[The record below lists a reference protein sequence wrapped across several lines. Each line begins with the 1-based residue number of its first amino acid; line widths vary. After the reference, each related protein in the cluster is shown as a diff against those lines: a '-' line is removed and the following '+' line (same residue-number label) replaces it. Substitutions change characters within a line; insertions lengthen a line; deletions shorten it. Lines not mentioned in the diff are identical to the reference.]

1 MTLPLCFFRNVH
13 QSFFGNLTISIIC
26 QKTKTL
32 IYLIYDNSDINVKCL
47 VPVNDPLPQ
56 SPSSCGP
63 PYCLPL
69 TCLSFPPWVPLL
81 LWSFLPHTRHCQPA
95 ILFISLFFI
104 STWKQIHFFF
114 LFYLSGWLIYEI
126 EMQWSSKHGG
136 HIAFSQMF
144 PPWGN
149 KYVKWHTNI
158 FFLKEHS
165 GFTSISYK
173 HRFWLTAS

>member
-1 MTLPLCFFRNVH
+1 MLLQKHTPVI
-13 QSFFGNLTISIIC
+13 FGNLTISIIC

-56 SPSSCGP
+56 SPSSCDP

-69 TCLSFPPWVPLL
+69 TCLSSPLWVPLL

-114 LFYLSGWLIYEI
+114 LILSQWLINLWNWNA
-126 EMQWSSKHGG
+126 M
-136 HIAFSQMF
+136 
-144 PPWGN
+144 
-149 KYVKWHTNI
+149 I
-158 FFLKEHS
+158 FKTWRTHS
-165 GFTSISYK
+165 F
-173 HRFWLTAS
+173 